1 MTQQNLNV
9 EKDLDLSNFFDIIKK
24 DILINLNCHHI
35 GIVQSFNS
43 STQRAQVKIVY
54 NKTLQVLNWN
64 GYELQNVSYPI
75 MADCPVIVLGGGLTS
90 LTFPITIGDECL
102 VLFNDRDIDNW
113 ISNSVTLEV
122 NSSRLHSFSDGIII
136 VGLRS
141 ALNVVK
147 NYSSTDAVLQNGTTN
162 VSVGIAKITIQ
173 NQIDTLGNII
183 NDLLTAIKGIT
194 TLATDHTNGFVSA
207 ASQLQLTTIATRLQG
222 LLG

>member
-122 NSSRLHSFSDGIII
+122 NSSRLHSFSDGIIL

>member
-122 NSSRLHSFSDGIII
+122 NSSRLHSFSDGIIL

-162 VSVGIAKITIQ
+162 VSVGITKITIQ